1 MLALVKFD
9 ELKALLG
16 LDRDTLDDYPDL
28 KLIVSS
34 VYAAIESYL
43 GRTLEQ
49 DTHTEVVPIN
59 GCLVPLMAVPV
70 VSITSATTAF
80 GMDLT
85 SGASIRH
92 DGIELSGRVRGE
104 IQVTYVGGLEEVPV
118 GMRRAAILQIQHEY
132 QRKDHVGATNV
143 SNEGGSTFWPEL
155 GLLKEVK
162 RMLDPF
168 VHPARL
174 F

>member
-16 LDRDTLDDYPDL
+16 LDKASLDDYPDL

-49 DTHTEVVPIN
+49 DTYTEVVPIN
-59 GCLVPLMAVPV
+59 GSLIPLMAVPL
-70 VSITSATTAF
+70 VSVSAVIMASGFDMTS
-80 GMDLT
+80 
-85 SGASIRH
+85 SSSIRH
-92 DGIELSGRVRGE
+92 DGIELLGSIKGE
-104 IQVTYVGGLEEVPV
+104 VQVTYVGGLEDAPA
-118 GMRRAAILQIQHEY
+118 GIKRAATLQIQHEY
-132 QRKDHVGATNV
+132 QRKDHIGATNV